1 MVGFWAMQREDTDK
15 NKPLHRDKQRDKQ
28 LKGGFVRLGVA
39 GEMCELRFCK
49 GQGDGC

>member
-1 MVGFWAMQREDTDK
+1 MVHSMVMLGEDTDN

-28 LKGGFVRLGVA
+28 LKGGFVPLGVR
-39 GEMCELRFCK
+39 GELRFSK